1 MATITPKK
9 PKRGPGRPRKDP
21 NDTTTAPYVKKNP
34 YSGRG
39 RPKKNPYEGTG
50 WGGAREG
57 AGIKP
62 YLKPSEK
69 KSETILFMAT
79 PATKKRYELLREQ
92 GADPAELLRNYLDR
106 IAATRLGTNNI
117 PDTWTPPKK
126 KA

>member
-1 MATITPKK
+1 MATTPTK

-21 NDTTTAPYVKKNP
+21 NDTTTAPYVKKPP
-34 YSGRG
+34 YSGHG
-39 RPKKNPYEGTG
+39 RPKKNPYEGSG

-79 PATKKRYELLREQ
+79 PATKRRYELLREQ

-106 IAATRLGTNNI
+106 IAKTRLGADNI